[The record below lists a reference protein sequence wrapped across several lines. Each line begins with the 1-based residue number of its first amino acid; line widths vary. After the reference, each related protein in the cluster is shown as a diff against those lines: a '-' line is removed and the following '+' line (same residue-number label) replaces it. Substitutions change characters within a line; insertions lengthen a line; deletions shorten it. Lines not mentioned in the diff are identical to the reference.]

1 MFLNQFI
8 FHPKLIGVIIND
20 EGPYNALIVL
30 YDFSG
35 KVIDLSYVDLQ
46 EGIQKKLE
54 L

>member
-8 FHPKLIGVIIND
+8 IHPKLIGVIIND
-20 EGPYNALIVL
+20 DGPYNALIVL

-35 KVIDLSYVDLQ
+35 KVIDLSYVELDTGL
-46 EGIQKKLE
+46 QKKLE